1 MNSDTYEQLSL
12 EEIEER
18 IYNIDSDR
26 AALEAALDQKR
37 QQDKVDVA
45 QEVKDLI
52 VARGYEVA
60 EIVELLTTRR
70 RGAGRVR
77 SSRSYARYVD
87 PENPDNVYVRGAQFM
102 ASRTSFCGIRTICR
116 CLSTCAPLS
125 SNICKARSEGK

>member
-26 AALEAALDQKR
+26 AALEAALEQKR

-52 VARGYEVA
+52 LSRGYDVT
-60 EIVELLTTRR
+60 EIVELLTSKR
-70 RGAGRVR
+70 RGAGRGR

-87 PENPDNVYVRGAQFM
+87 PENSDNVYVRGVLPQWMKDQMAARGLNPKEKADREAFKAQYLNKM
-102 ASRTSFCGIRTICR
+102 DG
-116 CLSTCAPLS
+116 
-125 SNICKARSEGK
+125 